1 MNYFIITLTLFFT
14 ILVIFYFV
22 ILSINTKIKK
32 IESSIQKLL
41 KKRTDLI
48 PWLYEISKG
57 QLVKHSNIFEEFLKL
72 RKIQFSLNDYNV
84 SFIEFIK
91 NEMSINHE
99 IRFIYWIC
107 AKNKKLNSL
116 WKFTYIKNLII
127 ERNKL
132 IWTEMEKYKKIIKLF
147 NNLVKIKNYTFFWQ
161 LLPINKK
168 FEMNLINNI
177 F

>member
-1 MNYFIITLTLFFT
+1 MNYFIITFAILFT
-14 ILVIFYFV
+14 ILIIFYFV
-22 ILSINTKIKK
+22 ILSINTRIKK
-32 IESSIQKLL
+32 IENSIQKLL
-41 KKRTDLI
+41 KNRTDLI
-48 PWLYEISKG
+48 PGLYEISKSH
-57 QLVKHSNIFEEFLKL
+57 LVKHSNIFEEILKL
-72 RKIQFSLNDYNV
+72 RKVQFSLNDYSV

-107 AKNKKLNSL
+107 AKNKKLNSM

-127 ERNKL
+127 ERNKA

-147 NNLVKIKNYTFFWQ
+147 NNLVRIKNYTFFWL
-161 LLPINKK
+161 LLPVNKK